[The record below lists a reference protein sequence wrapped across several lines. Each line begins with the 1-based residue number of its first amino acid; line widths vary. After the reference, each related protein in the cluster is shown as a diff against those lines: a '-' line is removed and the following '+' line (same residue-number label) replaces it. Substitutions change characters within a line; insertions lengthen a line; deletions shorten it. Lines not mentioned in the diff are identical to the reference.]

1 VNNIYYTAAAR
12 AVWEE
17 KIRQSVF
24 IGHAAPVSSEDGA
37 RDFIA
42 QIRREH
48 AGATHNCYAYH
59 LDTGLQPLLHCHDHG
74 EPPGTAGRPILNAIR
89 KTNLTNTV
97 VVVTRYYG
105 GKKLGIRGL
114 IDAYHSV
121 ALQVLKKAGKTRI
134 IPCFTL
140 NITCVYPQLSAV
152 NQILHKYNVSTE
164 EADYQARVT
173 LRLRVPE
180 KNRREFLQALSP
192 LHGVTWEKTPPSR

>member
-1 VNNIYYTAAAR
+1 MNNTYYTAAAR

-24 IGHAAPVSSEDGA
+24 IGHAAPVSSEDEA
-37 RDFIA
+37 REFIA

-59 LDTGLQPLLHCHDHG
+59 LGTGSQSFSHCHDHG

-89 KTNLTNTV
+89 KTGLTDTV

-121 ALQVLKKAGKTRI
+121 ALGVLEKAGKKPI
-134 IPCFTL
+134 VPSFTL
-140 NITCVYPQLSAV
+140 NITCAYPQLSAV
-152 NQILHKYNVSTE
+152 NQILHKYQGITE
-164 EADYQARVT
+164 KADYQTRVSLH
-173 LRLRVPE
+173 LRIPE
-180 KNRREFLQALSP
+180 KNRKEFLQALSALP
-192 LHGVTWEKTPPSR
+192 DVTWENSTPS

>member
-1 VNNIYYTAAAR
+1 MNNTHYTVAAR

-24 IGHAAPVSSEDGA
+24 IGHAAPVSSEEEA
-37 RDFIA
+37 RAFIA
-42 QIRREH
+42 EIRREH

-59 LDTGLQPLLHCHDHG
+59 LGTESHPLFHCHDHG

-89 KTNLTNTV
+89 KMGLTDTV

-121 ALQVLKKAGKTRI
+121 ALRVLEKAGKRPI
-134 IPCFTL
+134 VPSFTL
-140 NITCVYPQLSAV
+140 NLTCPYPQLSAL
-152 NQILHKYNVSTE
+152 NQLLHKYQGITE
-164 EADYQARVT
+164 KADYQTRVSLQ
-173 LRLRVPE
+173 LRIPE
-180 KNRREFLQALSP
+180 KNREEFFQALSALP
-192 LHGVTWEKTPPSR
+192 GVTWENLTPS